1 MIMMK
6 LFHIYLASQIIAISP
21 NLPDSQPTTFPVEA
35 VGDFHVVDVHSPPTD
50 GLWMNW
56 DESRRFAR
64 ALNTERNEWKILY
77 FRQQRDSL
85 FNHGNDTVNGA
96 QASQFWSKWGLPI
109 GIGIGIFLSVGIGVA
124 TFEATKR

>member
-1 MIMMK
+1 MMK
-6 LFHIYLASQIIAISP
+6 LLHTFLVSQLIVISP
-21 NLPDSQPTTFPVEA
+21 ALPDNQPATFPVEA
-35 VGDFHVVDVHSPPTD
+35 VGDFHVVDIHSPPMD

-64 ALNTERNEWKILY
+64 ALNTERNEWKMLY

-85 FNHGNDTVNGA
+85 LDHNNDIIPVMQGS
-96 QASQFWSKWGLPI
+96 SQFWSKWGLPI

-124 TFEATKR
+124 TIEATKR